1 MAKARVPVIADQKVI
16 ARCIAASMETAAR
29 KVIVARKAVVL
40 KATAAPTLVAPTLVA
55 PKANVVIPSAL
66 IDLVVRVKTAV
77 RNVIVNSREMVKSC
91 ATGNDT
97 LTRSLTNSQ
106 QGPPEIIRTGP
117 CRFVFQSELV
127 QEHGRGY

>member
-40 KATAAPTLVAPTLVA
+40 KATAAPRVIAVPTLVA

-91 ATGNDT
+91 ATWNDT
-97 LTRSLTNSQ
+97 LTRSLTNS
-106 QGPPEIIRTGP
+106 GSPPFMLIVVVVVG
-117 CRFVFQSELV
+117 
-127 QEHGRGY
+127 